1 MLNFHSA
8 FVIYKYKTKTNTT
21 MKNAIIDIMDDFRN
35 VELTDKAKSILWT
48 IALVMAGIYWLV
60 LSDFGAFFQLTG
72 FVMYIYATVK
82 CINNTFWGKRF
93 MKALKGEDEE

>member
-1 MLNFHSA
+1 
-8 FVIYKYKTKTNTT
+8 

-60 LSDFGAFFQLTG
+60 LSDYVAFFQLTA
-72 FVMYIYATVK
+72 FVMYIYATIK
-82 CINNTFWGKRF
+82 CINNTFWCKRL
-93 MKALKGEDEE
+93 MEALKGEDEE